1 MVEFDCEPL
10 SGRGKP
16 IHAIIEEGGYCA
28 VDWGDAHFEF
38 PYALID
44 GILANVFIDE
54 NWHPLGSYRN
64 NPSGV
69 GLYIREQEIC
79 SLHSPQFASAIAP
92 IMVEL
97 GLLIS
102 RPSTTIINGIE
113 LKRVI
118 D

>member
-1 MVEFDCEPL
+1 MVEIDCEPL

-16 IHAIIEEGGYCA
+16 IHATIKDGGCI

-38 PYALID
+38 PYELIN
-44 GILANVFIDE
+44 GILDTIFTDKD
-54 NWHPLGSYRN
+54 WHPLGSYRN
-64 NPSGV
+64 KPSGL
-69 GLYIREQEIC
+69 GLFIQEQEIC

-97 GLLIS
+97 NLIVS
-102 RPSTTIINGIE
+102 RPSTTIKNGIE

-118 D
+118 N